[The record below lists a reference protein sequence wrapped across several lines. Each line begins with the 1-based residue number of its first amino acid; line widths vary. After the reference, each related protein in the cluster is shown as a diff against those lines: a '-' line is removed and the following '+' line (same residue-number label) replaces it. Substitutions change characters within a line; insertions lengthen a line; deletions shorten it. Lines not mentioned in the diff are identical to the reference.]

1 MRRESSNDVGQGD
14 TMPSVGKSSR
24 RRDPA
29 EFSGMFWNISLV
41 YKFVICCI
49 YYSFAT
55 EYALFQ
61 VKPTWDW
68 VSATP
73 VTGTIL

>member
-29 EFSGMFWNISLV
+29 ESSGMFWSI
-41 YKFVICCI
+41 
-49 YYSFAT
+49 
-55 EYALFQ
+55 
-61 VKPTWDW
+61 
-68 VSATP
+68 
-73 VTGTIL
+73 